1 VSGAAAPG
9 RPPAAG
15 APAPDP
21 AWEQR
26 ADAGLG
32 AAAAV
37 ILLGLVLLTFVDVIG
52 RYVMSRPVPGS
63 FEVTELLLLVL
74 IFAGLPLVSRADEHV
89 TMDFID
95 RVLGGR
101 RAGVVQRLVQVV
113 NAAIMGLLAWL
124 VWLKADTIAG
134 YGDATDVLRIPYG
147 PFVYFMAVMIGL
159 SALIHAVKAV
169 GARAR

>member
-1 VSGAAAPG
+1 VSGGDPLPEPG
-9 RPPAAG
+9 PAAE
-15 APAPDP
+15 P

-26 ADAGLG
+26 ADAVLG

-37 ILLGLVLLTFVDVIG
+37 ILLGMVLLTVVDVIG
-52 RYVMSRPVPGS
+52 RYVVSRPVPGS

-95 RVLGGR
+95 RFIGAR
-101 RAGVVQRLVQVV
+101 RSLLQRLVHLAC
-113 NAAIMGLLAWL
+113 AAVMVLLGWL
-124 VWLKADTIAG
+124 VWLKAGKIAA
-134 YGDATDVLRIPYG
+134 YGDATDVLRIAYG
-147 PFVYFMAVMIGL
+147 PFVYFMAAMIAL
-159 SALIHAVKAV
+159 SGLIHAVKAA